1 MLLQTSSKRP
11 FNIRIDTPKL
21 ELTEGQRRRVAA
33 TSRIRIQGLA
43 KKMERE
49 NQGSYLLQA
58 LRNTLRIRSKKK
70 DRFSLISKEGEVKT
84 FSEME
89 FETDKDKD
97 EEDINIEKER
107 LLYKGVGIGG
117 EKVQKSSISES
128 KGSNL
133 TSTLSNRDTMAG
145 GSLYHRRLLVH
156 GLDQFCQPGGYHC
169 PNLYREFFGYCS
181 H

>member
-1 MLLQTSSKRP
+1 MSP

-145 GSLYHRRLLVH
+145 STSSNNSSV
-156 GLDQFCQPGGYHC
+156 
-169 PNLYREFFGYCS
+169 NN
-181 H
+181 

>member
-1 MLLQTSSKRP
+1 M
-11 FNIRIDTPKL
+11 
-21 ELTEGQRRRVAA
+21 
-33 TSRIRIQGLA
+33 
-43 KKMERE
+43 
-49 NQGSYLLQA
+49 
-58 LRNTLRIRSKKK
+58 RIRSKKK

-89 FETDKDKD
+89 LETDKDKD

-117 EKVQKSSISES
+117 LKVQKSSISES

-145 GSLYHRRLLVH
+145 STSSNNSSV
-156 GLDQFCQPGGYHC
+156 
-169 PNLYREFFGYCS
+169 NN
-181 H
+181 